1 MLLKENDE
9 MRERVEGLKARD
21 RASEERIEMLE
32 EQLSEANRVALDV
45 SGANLRDVSIDQ
57 GAGALEEELARAH
70 ADIVQMAACKRELQ
84 NELLSIRYAT
94 THSNVSFGFTHQR
107 LFKNTVYIGHRA
119 TSIAKLNRYFL
130 SEFKDSVFPHLILV

>member
-57 GAGALEEELARAH
+57 GVRFAMG
-70 ADIVQMAACKRELQ
+70 V
-84 NELLSIRYAT
+84 ELL
-94 THSNVSFGFTHQR
+94 
-107 LFKNTVYIGHRA
+107 K
-119 TSIAKLNRYFL
+119 
-130 SEFKDSVFPHLILV
+130 